1 MTDVRESTAEPI
13 ARLVDEPE
21 DEPLFAASP
30 DDFSKEAGY
39 TIALPDG
46 LSAEFRPS
54 RTITPE
60 EYLAWE
66 CGGAEPYA
74 GFDAEYDAWE
84 AAWNDVD
91 DAQTLLD
98 GDVVTVED
106 VGDDGCLTGHVLEW
120 DERTGTLTRTDLV
133 TGDVTTETTAH
144 YRGIPLVRA
153 IRD

>member
-21 DEPLFAASP
+21 PL
-30 DDFSKEAGY
+30 DDWSAEDYGIKLGY
-39 TIALPDG
+39 TIQIPDH
-46 LSAEFRPS
+46 LDEQFKPS
-54 RTITPE
+54 RDISID

-66 CGGAEPYA
+66 CGGIEPYD

-84 AAWNDVD
+84 AAWNDLD

-98 GDVVTVED
+98 GDIVTVED
-106 VGDDGCLTGHVLEW
+106 FGEDGYLGGYVLEW
-120 DERTGTLTRTDLV
+120 NETTGMLTRTDLI
-133 TGDVTTETTAH
+133 TNESTSEQITE

-153 IRD
+153 QRA